1 MHYFRLKNNITKGNV
16 IPTCVA
22 AFFFLFN
29 ITATKISPP
38 QVYKYLQSIIS
49 RTLINCVPHVP
60 QIETHFLQKKL
71 NKIKKNCC
79 FSLSWCFVLV

>member
-29 ITATKISPP
+29 ITATKFAYKKVIQVFLKFINICNP
-38 QVYKYLQSIIS
+38 QSAEL
-49 RTLINCVPHVP
+49 
-60 QIETHFLQKKL
+60 
-71 NKIKKNCC
+71 
-79 FSLSWCFVLV
+79 